1 MLLRYGK
8 ICKMNQEFVVRI
20 CELVEKIKC
29 NQKKMEY
36 LVKDKQLELKYEPG
50 KGHWTYH
57 IQIPNTKHIVGKWG
71 TLKVSGTI
79 DNYTIGNINLFTITG
94 QDKLIS
100 INNKIRTAINKSGG
114 DTVTVTLFLLTSKER
129 ITENEVLETF
139 KESDVL
145 NAFKKLSKEM
155 REEIMGKITA
165 LKSDDK
171 QVKMILKYIDQLS
184 K

>member
-1 MLLRYGK
+1 
-8 ICKMNQEFVVRI
+8 
-20 CELVEKIKC
+20 
-29 NQKKMEY
+29 MEY
-36 LVKDKQLELKYEPG
+36 LIKDKQLELKYEPG
-50 KGHWTYH
+50 KGAWTYH

-71 TLKVSGTI
+71 TLKVSGTV
-79 DNYTIGNINLFTITG
+79 DNYTIESINLFTITG

-129 ITENEVLETF
+129 TTEKEVLETF
-139 KESDVL
+139 KDSEVL
-145 NAFKKLSKEM
+145 KAFKKLSNEE
-155 REEIMGKITA
+155 REEIIGKITA

-171 QVKMILKYIDQLS
+171 QVKMISKYIDQLS